1 MVLQNMSHSVSLL
14 VFSHPVSLV
23 LEWGSP
29 WAGGPLYQLYRSQ
42 ERHRRW
48 SLRRILDGE
57 DVTIRCSKHI
67 AQLCV
72 LENNRTDIFSHYWP
86 TEEPPAAGG
95 WNPPAECT
103 VCPAD
108 RARACRC
115 AEVLSFG
122 SSWAEIPSYAL
133 CIGNDGNW
141 YFGCSYH
148 CYDALL
154 SCPERLAQQIILDK
168 GSEELFCTYWPIETA
183 CSLSKGTVYG
193 AFDASAL
200 FHQ

>member
-1 MVLQNMSHSVSLL
+1 MTLQKTLHSVPPLS
-14 VFSHPVSLV
+14 FPHPAALV

-29 WAGGPLYQLYRSQ
+29 WAGGPLYLLYRSQ
-42 ERHRRW
+42 ERRRRW
-48 SLRRILDGE
+48 LLRRILAGE
-57 DVTIRCSKHI
+57 DVTIRCSKSI

-108 RARACRC
+108 RACRRT
-115 AEVLSFG
+115 EVLSFG

-133 CIGNDGNW
+133 YLGSDGNW
-141 YFGCSYH
+141 YLGCSYH
-148 CYDALL
+148 YYDALL
-154 SCPERLAQQIILDK
+154 SCPEQLAQQIILDK
-168 GSEELFCTYWPIETA
+168 GSEALFCTYWPIETA
-183 CSLSKGTVYG
+183 CSLPKGTVYG
-193 AFDASAL
+193 AFDASAI
-200 FHQ
+200 FQH